1 LLQNAKTAISDPAQA
16 TKCVW
21 VEGGGGMKRVG
32 LKETQQSKI
41 QWIPLLIKVNKIKWT
56 IHEGG
61 GMSDL

>member
-1 LLQNAKTAISDPAQA
+1 
-16 TKCVW
+16 
-21 VEGGGGMKRVG
+21 MKRVG